1 MLVLHSHRRVS
12 NYDSAP
18 RLPGNSL
25 PFTPACLLRAP
36 NSLQTVE
43 ILHTPAAVSHQPPQ
57 WLHVFG
63 KLSLSLCFHR
73 EPTSPQ
79 EFLTRL
85 SAPDS
90 SSSSPLGS
98 SRNWIT
104 LTLFKLVSVQLSSTL
119 FCKRF
124 SGEEENTV
132 GAPFGKSRA
141 VDLDGRQFSSHH
153 ENDLISSCIHCICPW
168 H

>member
-1 MLVLHSHRRVS
+1 M
-12 NYDSAP
+12 AP
-18 RLPGNSL
+18 REFI
-25 PFTPACLLRAP
+25 PFTPAWLLRAP

-43 ILHTPAAVSHQPPQ
+43 ILHTPTAVSQGETWTPQ
-57 WLHVFG
+57 WLPIFR
-63 KLSLSLCFHR
+63 KLSSSLCFHR
-73 EPTSPQ
+73 EPTSLQ

-119 FCKRF
+119 FCRRF
-124 SGEEENTV
+124 SGKEENTV
-132 GAPFGKSRA
+132 GAHFGKSRV
-141 VDLDGRQFSSHH
+141 VDLDGNQFSSH
-153 ENDLISSCIHCICPW
+153 
-168 H
+168 